1 MTRDILFMTAVKRS
15 EKLKIPIASCV
26 WHDNWLTYRE
36 MEGCMKIQFTGNRKG
51 CLPASAC
58 CCYCYLNGVY
68 VSATCTCELR
78 KYIYMIPAVRAISR
92 DGCTILSLPM
102 ILYHVASPDF
112 PMQVYFFRASV
123 STQSLTCRIST
134 RQ

>member
-51 CLPASAC
+51 CLPASAS

-68 VSATCTCELR
+68 VSVACTCEPR
-78 KYIYMIPAVRAISR
+78 KYIRYLQYVRYQETGAR
-92 DGCTILSLPM
+92 YCLSPM